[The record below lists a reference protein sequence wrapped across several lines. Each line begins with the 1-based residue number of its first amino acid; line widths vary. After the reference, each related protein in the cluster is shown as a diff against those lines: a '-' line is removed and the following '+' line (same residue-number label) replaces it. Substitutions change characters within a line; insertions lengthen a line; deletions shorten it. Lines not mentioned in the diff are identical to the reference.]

1 MIKHLLCAVFALTL
15 LSGCATPSNKL
26 SIEPVMSVPA
36 ADPTMRPISLNI
48 SSQDK
53 RASKNLAEINR
64 NGKLEVLV
72 PTRDIAFLMQ
82 EVLQKQMAARGFMM
96 GSPASADVIIVI
108 NKLNADVGEGSVRHN
123 ISAKADISVIV
134 TLPNGS
140 SNTKTFRTS
149 YNVQGP
155 FGATNE
161 KIAAAINNV
170 LSELVSDMAKD
181 ASVSQFIKSNAR

>member
-1 MIKHLLCAVFALTL
+1 MIKNLLCAFFALTML
-15 LSGCATPSNKL
+15 AGCAAPTNKL
-26 SIEPVMSVPA
+26 SIEPTLSMPA

-53 RASKNLAEINR
+53 RPSKALAEINR
-64 NGKLEVLV
+64 NGKLDVLV
-72 PTRDIAFLMQ
+72 PTRDLAFLMQ
-82 EVLQKQMAARGFMM
+82 EILQKQMTARGFMI
-96 GSPASADVIIVI
+96 GSPAAADVIITI
-108 NKLNADVGEGSVRHN
+108 NKLKADVGEGSVRHN
-123 ISAKADISVIV
+123 ISAMADISIIV
-134 TLPNGS
+134 TLPSGN

-170 LSELVSDMAKD
+170 LTELVSDMAKD